1 MWKKEF
7 SIKMAENNYNQT
19 KYETVGTVQLGKGL
33 VRKLIPT
40 LVGKE
45 LNVVTTSS
53 GGVFLEYREVKK

>member
-1 MWKKEF
+1 
-7 SIKMAENNYNQT
+7 MAENNYNQT